1 MTLQICRWTLAFIWI
16 YQGIV
21 PKWLGPHPDELAINM
36 AVGATLDQAM
46 LISRIGG
53 TVEILMG
60 LAIFCLYRSPL
71 VYAASGLAI
80 LALHVGLVLVAPVFL
95 VGAFNAMTINAAI
108 MALSLIAWHEQV
120 GAKREG
126 DRA

>member
-1 MTLQICRWTLAFIWI
+1 MTVQICRWTLAFIWI

-36 AVGATLDQAM
+36 AVGATLEQAV

-53 TVEILMG
+53 TLEVLMG
-60 LAIFCLYRSPL
+60 VAIFSLYRWPL

-80 LALHVGLVLVAPVFL
+80 LVLHVGLVLVAPAFL
-95 VGAFNAMTINAAI
+95 VGAFNAVTINAAI
-108 MALSLIAWHEQV
+108 LALSLIAWHEQIGV
-120 GAKREG
+120 NRKG

>member
-1 MTLQICRWTLAFIWI
+1 MTVQICRWTLAFIWI

-36 AVGATLDQAM
+36 AVGATLEQAV

-53 TVEILMG
+53 TLEVLMG
-60 LAIFCLYRSPL
+60 VAIFSLYRWPL

-80 LALHVGLVLVAPVFL
+80 LVLHVGLVLVAPAFL
-95 VGAFNAMTINAAI
+95 VGAFNAVTINAAI
-108 MALSLIAWHEQV
+108 LALSLIAWHEQV
-120 GAKREG
+120 GVNRKG
-126 DRA
+126 DRT